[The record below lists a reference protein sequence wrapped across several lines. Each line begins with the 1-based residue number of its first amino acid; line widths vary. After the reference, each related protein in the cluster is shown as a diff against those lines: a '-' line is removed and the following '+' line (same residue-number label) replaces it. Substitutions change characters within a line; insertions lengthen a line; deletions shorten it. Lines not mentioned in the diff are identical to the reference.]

1 MLQINREAAIAAYFG
16 ATGCG
21 KSHEMKARLAE
32 RQDPRLIVVDPDG
45 EYPIATRL
53 SSLQSLERATT
64 GEFWRISFVPSPDRE
79 IGVAQFDY
87 LCRLVWE
94 RARQRGSCCLAVDEL
109 ADFTEANR
117 APRWWS
123 RIIRRGRKHGISIF
137 AASQL
142 PTDVDKKIY
151 SNASRIRT
159 GRLNEYDHQVRL
171 AKALNVPVADV
182 ARLQGFQYLE
192 RDRNTGELATDLPPL
207 EATQPAVRT

>member
-21 KSHEMKARLAE
+21 KSHQMKAELAA

-53 SSLQSLERATT
+53 SSLEHLARATA

-79 IGVAQFDY
+79 IGVRQFDFV
-87 LCRLVWE
+87 CRLAWQRVHE
-94 RARQRGSCCLAVDEL
+94 RGSVCLVVDEL
-109 ADFTEANR
+109 ADFTEPNR

-151 SNASRIRT
+151 GNASWIRT
-159 GRLNEYDHQVRL
+159 GRLNEYDHQARL
-171 AKALNVPVADV
+171 ARALNVPVADV
-182 ARLQGFQYLE
+182 ARLQGFQYIQ
-192 RDRNTGELATDLPPL
+192 RNKLTGELETDLPPL
-207 EATQPAVRT
+207 EQSQPAVRT